1 MKLSSL
7 FAAVVAMFA
16 LFTAPAFAQANVAV
30 ISQDA
35 ALGTSKVGKYV
46 ADQLQTIS
54 KQIDTE
60 FEPELAPLRTQAQQL
75 NAEAS
80 ALSPETLRTRTDLM
94 RREQDLRQKL
104 GELSN
109 WKQRQMSATENQAMK
124 PVLQA
129 YQDAVNAVIK
139 EKGIDILLPSKAVL
153 FRNKQSDITAEVT
166 AKLDAAMTTTPVT
179 RVRVPRNPQPAQQGA
194 QPQQPAAST
203 GK

>member
-7 FAAVVAMFA
+7 IAAVLA
-16 LFTAPAFAQANVAV
+16 LFAIMAAPAFAASTVAV

-46 ADQLQTIS
+46 ANQLQTIS

-80 ALSPETLRTRTDLM
+80 ALSPETLRTRTDLL
-94 RREQDLRQKL
+94 RREQDLRKKL

-109 WKQRQMSATENQAMK
+109 WKQRQMAATENQAMN
-124 PVLQA
+124 PVLKA
-129 YQDAVNAVIK
+129 YQTAVQQVID
-139 EKGIDILLPSKAVL
+139 EKKIDVVLPSTSVL
-153 FRNKQSDITAEVT
+153 YRNKASDITLEVV

-179 RVRVPRNPQPAQQGA
+179 RVRVPRVPPKQQAPQRQA
-194 QPQQPAAST
+194 PAAAR
-203 GK
+203 K